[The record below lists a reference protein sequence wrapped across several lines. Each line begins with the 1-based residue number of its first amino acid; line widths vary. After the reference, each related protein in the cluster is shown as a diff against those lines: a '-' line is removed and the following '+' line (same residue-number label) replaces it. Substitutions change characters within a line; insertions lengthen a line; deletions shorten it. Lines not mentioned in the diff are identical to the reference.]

1 MTIHKI
7 FPEFQGRVLFF
18 VFSLFV
24 LSSIHTIYAENAQ
37 PLYNL
42 PPGQKPVEIDAFFF
56 LSDINNI
63 SEQNETFEIKGS
75 LELQWKD
82 PRQAFD
88 STAEGHHYKL
98 FQGTYRFLEVYEGW
112 WPQLVA
118 ANSVG
123 NIPLQGVT
131 LKVFHDGTIL
141 LVQEIAATLKSSMNL
156 RKYPFDRQQLE
167 IIMEP
172 LSFFASEVMLV
183 SGPDMT
189 DLPMRHLNIAGWDLI
204 GLKAKTK
211 IDIDEDSSHQYS
223 QLVISLDMKRKPGYT
238 TWLVFIPLTF
248 IILLSSSIYW
258 MDAESLGNRMDISFI
273 GLLTIVAYQA
283 MVESGL
289 PKIDYFT
296 LIHGFVYISYFIMAI
311 FIISNILI
319 DQLNRKKK
327 TELADKI
334 DGHARW
340 IMPIAYIA
348 LNFLS
353 ATYFFLL

>member
-1 MTIHKI
+1 MFKKLILCIGTIAMI
-7 FPEFQGRVLFF
+7 FELVHG
-18 VFSLFV
+18 
-24 LSSIHTIYAENAQ
+24 ENTH
-37 PLYNL
+37 PSYNL
-42 PPGQKPVEIDAFFF
+42 PPGQKPVEVEAFFF
-56 LSDINNI
+56 LNDIDNI
-63 SEQNETFEIKGS
+63 NEQDETFEIKGT
-75 LELQWKD
+75 LELKWKD
-82 PRQAFD
+82 TRQAFD
-88 STAEGHHYKL
+88 TIAEGINYKL
-98 FQGTYRFLEVYEGW
+98 FQGTYRFLEVYNGW

-131 LKVFHDGTIL
+131 LKVYHDGTMVL
-141 LVQEIAATLKSSMNL
+141 TQEVAATLKSSMNL
-156 RKYPFDRQQLE
+156 RNYPFDRQELK
-167 IIMEP
+167 IIIQP
-172 LSFFASEVMLV
+172 LSFLASEVKLV
-183 SGPDMT
+183 SGTEMM
-189 DLPMRHLNIAGWDLI
+189 DLPRRHLNIAGWDLI
-204 GLKAKTK
+204 NLKAATR
-211 IDIDEDSSHQYS
+211 IDIDDKSNHPFS
-223 QLVISLDMKRKPGYT
+223 QLVIALDMKRKPGYT

-296 LIHGFVYISYFIMAI
+296 LIHGFVYISYLIMAI

-334 DGHARW
+334 DRHARW
-340 IMPIAYIA
+340 IMPIAYISFN
-348 LNFLS
+348 LLS
-353 ATYFFLL
+353 GSYFYFS